1 VFAQHQYPAFG
12 TGLHLFYPM
21 FLPFEPIGIG
31 DDTGIIDVKLHFF
44 TFLLI
49 NNPIKNKT
57 DTNAAIF
64 PR

>member
-1 VFAQHQYPAFG
+1 
-12 TGLHLFYPM
+12 M

-49 NNPIKNKT
+49 NNPIKNKM